1 MRCMLPF
8 VFSLHVTGGRRNDS
22 KSSIITSKMN
32 KISSVPLKKKVK
44 EEMVRMMNIYGKE
57 SK

>member
-1 MRCMLPF
+1 
-8 VFSLHVTGGRRNDS
+8 
-22 KSSIITSKMN
+22 MN

-57 SK
+57 PK